1 MHNFLFKYS
10 PQNQDQTLRY
20 IITLL
25 SQVVHQSKKPGSLRE
40 RVSAFTMEVNER
52 YRGNETNCDQQVMR
66 TFNTFKNLLAFF
78 DCYHDNKHEEAL
90 DILSRTKLVPLSMN
104 DLDSCVQNFKK

>member
-1 MHNFLFKYS
+1 
-10 PQNQDQTLRY
+10 
-20 IITLL
+20 
-25 SQVVHQSKKPGSLRE
+25 
-40 RVSAFTMEVNER
+40 MEISER

-78 DCYHDNKHEEAL
+78 DYFHENKHEEAL
-90 DILSRTKLVPLSMN
+90 DVLSRTKLVPLNMN